1 MEREPVLQ
9 LLHCC
14 GYIVPQRAPENVA
27 PAGEVVF
34 RSVMERSFAGPH
46 ILPLIH
52 HLLLNPILA
61 YTAGVLLHIPPLIW
75 GQLSFIFEEEN
86 VQFGPDV
93 LGGAGGSVHRRLTT
107 AAPQHML
114 YEPKF
119 IHPSPPVLSRDRFV
133 ALLLQ
138 DSSGLLR
145 HHVAE
150 FCVVGAQST
159 EDDGLE
165 VDVKVLELNL
175 DFFAFHREPDSV
187 QDKEQPLVFFVA
199 L

>member
-1 MEREPVLQ
+1 MLQ

-14 GYIVPQRAPENVA
+14 GYIVPQHAPENVA

-34 RSVMERSFAGPH
+34 RSVMERSFAVPH
-46 ILPLIH
+46 ILPLNH
-52 HLLLNPILA
+52 HLLLNPLLV
-61 YTAGVLLHIPPLIW
+61 YTAGVLLHSPPLIW
-75 GQLSFIFEEEN
+75 GQLSFLFEEEKA
-86 VQFGPDV
+86 QSAPDG
-93 LGGAGGSVHRRLTT
+93 LGGAAGSVHRRVTT
-107 AAPQHML
+107 AALQHML
-114 YEPKF
+114 DEPNF
-119 IHPSPPVLSRDRFV
+119 IHPSPPVLSRDRLV

-159 EDDGLE
+159 EDDDLE
-165 VDVKVLELNL
+165 VDAKVLELNL

-187 QDKEQPLVFFVA
+187 QDEEQPLVFFVA